1 VEYAIV
7 SSKGFVRD
15 DVTGQRIQPL
25 SLRPREA
32 AQALGIS
39 VSTLERLTRSG
50 DIPSVKLNRV
60 VLYTVATL
68 KAWLAAKQTS
78 TTNTISDPRAPSP
91 SNQDAS

>member
-1 VEYAIV
+1 M
-7 SSKGFVRD
+7 SSKGFFRD
-15 DVTGQRIQPL
+15 DVTGQGMQPM

-39 VSTLERLTRSG
+39 LSPLERLTRSG

-68 KAWLAAKQTS
+68 KAWLEAKQAS
-78 TTNTISDPRAPSP
+78 TTNAISDPRAPPP
-91 SNQDAS
+91 STHDAS